1 MFGLGFAVLGMAMG
15 IYMAIS
21 KNHVQHVTHAHVL
34 LLGFVV
40 SVLYGAIYRLW
51 LPSAPALLAAVQT
64 GLHEV
69 GSVLIVVGLFLLF
82 SGAVSEDSLAPLL
95 GPGSIAVILSAVL
108 MLYQMVRAGPLH
120 AVDTVAETT

>member
-51 LPSAPALLAAVQT
+51 LPCAPALLAKVQT

-69 GSVLIVVGLFLLF
+69 GSVLIVVGLFLLY
-82 SGAVSEDSLAPLL
+82 SGAASEDSLAPLL

-108 MLYQMVRAGPLH
+108 MLYQMVRAGQLH
-120 AVDTVAETT
+120 AVDTVA